1 MPKIFIIPDTQC
13 KPGVKLN
20 HLTAAGNY
28 IADKKPDVVIHLG
41 DHWDMQSLSSYDK
54 GTILAENTRYE
65 KDIIAGLDGMKLLYE
80 AMHKPK
86 GYYPKKYFLIGN
98 HEQRIERHVAVNPAL
113 EGKLSYADFELE
125 HFGWKTLDY
134 LKVLKIGGVHFSH
147 YFYNPNT
154 GKPYS
159 GRCSQRLN
167 NLGFS
172 FVQGH
177 QQGLD
182 VAMKHLSNGKTL
194 RGLVAGSFYQ
204 HDEKYKGPQ
213 GNNHWRGCLMLHEVK
228 DGNYGLMELSMSY
241 LLKEWL

>member
-1 MPKIFIIPDTQC
+1 MKIFWIPDTQC
-13 KPGVKLN
+13 KPKVKMN
-20 HLTAAGNY
+20 HLRAAGNY
-28 IADKKPDVVIHLG
+28 IADKKPDVVIHAG
-41 DHWDMQSLSSYDK
+41 DHWDMQSLSAYDK
-54 GTILAENTRYE
+54 GTILAEGTRYQN
-65 KDIIAGLDGMKLLYE
+65 DIEAGYDGMMELHEGMTSAKN
-80 AMHKPK
+80 
-86 GYYPKKYFLIGN
+86 YYPKKYFLIGN
-98 HEQRIERHVAVNPAL
+98 HEERIARHVKNNPAL
-113 EGKLSYADFELE
+113 EGKLSYGDLKLD
-125 HFGWKTLDY
+125 HWGWEMLDY
-134 LKVLKIGGVHFSH
+134 LEILKVGGVHFSH
-147 YFYNPNT
+147 YFYNPMT

-159 GRCSQRLN
+159 GKCSQRLN

-204 HDEKYKGPQ
+204 HDEHYKGPQ
-213 GNNHWRGCLMLHEVK
+213 GNHHWRGCLMLHEVK

>member
-1 MPKIFIIPDTQC
+1 MKIFVIPDTQC
-13 KPGVKLN
+13 KPGVKLD
-20 HLTAAGNY
+20 HLKAAGHY

-54 GTILAENTRYE
+54 GTILAEGTRYQN
-65 KDIIAGLDGMKLLYE
+65 DIEAGHDGMLEL
-80 AMHKPK
+80 HKGITTAK
-86 GYYPKKYFLIGN
+86 NYYPKKIFLIGN
-98 HEQRIERHVAVNPAL
+98 HEERIMRHVKANPAL
-113 EGKLSYADFELE
+113 EGKLSYADLELE
-125 HFGWKTLDY
+125 YWGWKVADY
-134 LKVLKIGGVHFSH
+134 LEIIKIGGVHFSH
-147 YFYNPNT
+147 YFYNPMT

-159 GRCSQRLN
+159 GKASQRLN

-182 VAMKHLSNGKTL
+182 VAMKHLSNGTTI

-204 HDEKYKGPQ
+204 HNEHYKGPQ
-213 GNNHWRGCLMLHEVK
+213 GNHHWRGCLMLHEVK
-228 DGNYGLMELSMSY
+228 NGNYGLMELSINY